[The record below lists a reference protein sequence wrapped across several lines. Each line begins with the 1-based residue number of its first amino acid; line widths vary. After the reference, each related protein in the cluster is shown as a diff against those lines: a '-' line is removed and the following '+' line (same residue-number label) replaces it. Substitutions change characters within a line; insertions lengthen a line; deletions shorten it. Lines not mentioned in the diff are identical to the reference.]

1 MAVLD
6 KIRKRTTVLI
16 VIIGLALFSFVI
28 SGIFTQTGA
37 DGPGA
42 VAEVNGNE
50 ISLDEFRQKMEAAAQ
65 RAGGQA
71 SSAQIAEQVWNAELR
86 KVLMEEA
93 FDDLG
98 ITIEGDQIIDFLAT
112 VPAYAQAPEFQA
124 DGVFDPSVFVA
135 AVAQWKANDPARY
148 QMWLQDELA
157 ISLSAKEQSYNSL
170 LAGSIYT
177 TVSDAQAAHQKANA
191 QVDLSFVQ
199 LPYTLI
205 PDTEA
210 EVSVDEIK
218 AYMKKFPKRFE
229 QKEARTLR
237 AVYIQEL
244 PSAADEA
251 VVEQEMSALV
261 EGFNSTEDLGA
272 FLAAN
277 SEQALDTAYYS
288 KDNLNTSFGNQIIAT
303 GVGQTFGPY
312 RENGQLKYSKLLGVK
327 PNGWARASHV
337 LIGWSGAERI
347 RPDVTRN
354 QEEARVRALEV
365 LAKAQAPGADF
376 AALAREF
383 SDGPTAQN
391 GGDLGYFGPG
401 EMTPKFNDFVFGK
414 SVGAIEMIETEFGYH
429 VVKVEEKQPSYQV
442 ANLTKYISPSE
453 QTINELFTKAAAFEM
468 EATKDPLKFEEVA
481 KAQNLSVF
489 PINKLSSMDEN
500 LPGIGLQRGI
510 VQWSFLPETKVG
522 EIKKFNVANGYVIV
536 QLVTKLNQGM
546 MDAADAALTVIP
558 VLRNEKKAAAL
569 KAQYQGLTLEAAA
582 AKAGV
587 AVQQATA
594 MTAQSPVLP
603 GAGRE
608 PFVVGYAFSLEG
620 GATSA
625 PLKGNSGVF
634 LVQVNQK
641 RSPEALAD
649 YKVLA
654 RSQNAGQINLAP
666 YRAYSARVNAA
677 KIEDN
682 RFLFY

>member
-42 VAEVNGNE
+42 VAEVNGTE
-50 ISLDEFRQKMEAAAQ
+50 ISLGEFRQKMEAAAQ

-442 ANLTKYISPSE
+442 ANLTKYIAPSE

>member
-205 PDTEA
+205 PDAEA

-442 ANLTKYISPSE
+442 ANLTKYIAPSE

>member
-42 VAEVNGNE
+42 VAEVNGTE

-205 PDTEA
+205 PDAEA

-251 VVEQEMSALV
+251 VVEQDMSALV

-391 GGDLGYFGPG
+391 GGDLGYFGTG

-429 VVKVEEKQPSYQV
+429 VVKVEEKQQSYQV
-442 ANLTKYISPSE
+442 ANLTKYIAPSE

-500 LPGIGLQRGI
+500 LPGIGVQRGI

-620 GATSA
+620 GAISA

-677 KIEDN
+677 KIEYN

>member
-93 FDDLG
+93 FEDLG
-98 ITIEGDQIIDFLAT
+98 ISIEGDQIIDFLAT

-157 ISLSAKEQSYNSL
+157 ISLSAQEQSYNSFV
-170 LAGSIYT
+170 AGAIYT

-205 PDTEA
+205 SDTEA

-251 VVEQEMSALV
+251 VVEQEMSALI
-261 EGFNSTEDLGA
+261 EGFNTAEDLGA

-288 KDNLNTSFGNQIIAT
+288 KDNLNTSFGNQIIAS

-442 ANLTKYISPSE
+442 AHLTKYIAPSE

-558 VLRNEKKAAAL
+558 VLRNQKKAAAL

>member
-177 TVSDAQAAHQKANA
+177 TISDAQAAHQKANA

-205 PDTEA
+205 PDAEA

-414 SVGAIEMIETEFGYH
+414 PVGAIEMIETEFGYH

-442 ANLTKYISPSE
+442 ANLTKYIAPSE

>member
-177 TVSDAQAAHQKANA
+177 TVSDAQATHQKANA

-205 PDTEA
+205 PDAEA

-429 VVKVEEKQPSYQV
+429 VVKVEQKQPSYQV
-442 ANLTKYISPSE
+442 ANLTKYIAPSE

-558 VLRNEKKAAAL
+558 VLRNEKKAADL

>member
-177 TVSDAQAAHQKANA
+177 TISDAQAAHQKANA

-442 ANLTKYISPSE
+442 ANLTKYIAPSE

>member
-205 PDTEA
+205 PDAEA

-261 EGFNSTEDLGA
+261 EGFNSAEDLGA

-414 SVGAIEMIETEFGYH
+414 PVGAIEMIETEFGYH

-442 ANLTKYISPSE
+442 ANLTKYIAPSE

>member
-177 TVSDAQAAHQKANA
+177 TISDAQAAHQKANA

-205 PDTEA
+205 PDAEA

-414 SVGAIEMIETEFGYH
+414 SVGAIEIIETEFGYH

-442 ANLTKYISPSE
+442 ANLTKYIAPSE

>member
-205 PDTEA
+205 PDAEA

-288 KDNLNTSFGNQIIAT
+288 KDNLKTSFGNQIIAT

-414 SVGAIEMIETEFGYH
+414 PVGAIEMIETEFGYH
-429 VVKVEEKQPSYQV
+429 VVKVEQKQPSYQV
-442 ANLTKYISPSE
+442 ANLTKYIAPSE

-536 QLVTKLNQGM
+536 QLVTKLNKGM

-625 PLKGNSGVF
+625 PLKGNSGVSWF
-634 LVQVNQK
+634 
-641 RSPEALAD
+641 RSIKNAPLKHWLTTRFWPVLRMLDKSTWLLTALIQP
-649 YKVLA
+649 V
-654 RSQNAGQINLAP
+654 
-666 YRAYSARVNAA
+666 
-677 KIEDN
+677 
-682 RFLFY
+682 

>member
-177 TVSDAQAAHQKANA
+177 TISDAQAAHQKANA

-205 PDTEA
+205 PDAEA

-442 ANLTKYISPSE
+442 ANLTKYIAPSE

-569 KAQYQGLTLEAAA
+569 KAQYQDLTLEAAA

>member
-177 TVSDAQAAHQKANA
+177 TISDAQAAHQKANA

-261 EGFNSTEDLGA
+261 EGFNSAEDLGA

-442 ANLTKYISPSE
+442 ANLTKYIAPSE

>member
-1 MAVLD
+1 
-6 KIRKRTTVLI
+6 
-16 VIIGLALFSFVI
+16 
-28 SGIFTQTGA
+28 
-37 DGPGA
+37 
-42 VAEVNGNE
+42 
-50 ISLDEFRQKMEAAAQ
+50 
-65 RAGGQA
+65 
-71 SSAQIAEQVWNAELR
+71 
-86 KVLMEEA
+86 
-93 FDDLG
+93 
-98 ITIEGDQIIDFLAT
+98 
-112 VPAYAQAPEFQA
+112 
-124 DGVFDPSVFVA
+124 
-135 AVAQWKANDPARY
+135 
-148 QMWLQDELA
+148 
-157 ISLSAKEQSYNSL
+157 
-170 LAGSIYT
+170 
-177 TVSDAQAAHQKANA
+177 
-191 QVDLSFVQ
+191 
-199 LPYTLI
+199 
-205 PDTEA
+205 
-210 EVSVDEIK
+210 
-218 AYMKKFPKRFE
+218 
-229 QKEARTLR
+229 
-237 AVYIQEL
+237 
-244 PSAADEA
+244 
-251 VVEQEMSALV
+251 
-261 EGFNSTEDLGA
+261 
-272 FLAAN
+272 
-277 SEQALDTAYYS
+277 
-288 KDNLNTSFGNQIIAT
+288 
-303 GVGQTFGPY
+303 
-312 RENGQLKYSKLLGVK
+312 
-327 PNGWARASHV
+327 V

-414 SVGAIEMIETEFGYH
+414 PVGAIEMIETEFGYH

-442 ANLTKYISPSE
+442 ANLTKYIAPSE

-594 MTAQSPVLP
+594 MTTQSPVLP

>member
-42 VAEVNGNE
+42 VAEVNGTE

-205 PDTEA
+205 PDAEA

-261 EGFNSTEDLGA
+261 EGFNSAEDLGA

-442 ANLTKYISPSE
+442 ANLTKYIAPSE

-536 QLVTKLNQGM
+536 QLVTKLNKGM

>member
-177 TVSDAQAAHQKANA
+177 TISDAQAAHQKANA

-205 PDTEA
+205 PDAEA

-261 EGFNSTEDLGA
+261 EGFNSAEDLGA

-442 ANLTKYISPSE
+442 ANLTKYIAPSE

>member
-191 QVDLSFVQ
+191 QVDFSFVQ

-205 PDTEA
+205 PDAEA

-442 ANLTKYISPSE
+442 ANLTKYIAPSE